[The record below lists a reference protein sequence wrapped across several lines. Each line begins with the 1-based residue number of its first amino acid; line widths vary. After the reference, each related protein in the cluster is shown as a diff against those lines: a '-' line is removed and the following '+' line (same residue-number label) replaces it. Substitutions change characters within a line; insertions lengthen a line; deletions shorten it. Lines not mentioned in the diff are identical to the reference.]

1 MSGWVG
7 DGRLSVSAPPPP
19 HKFLG
24 ATSAQLP
31 GPRAPCALNW
41 RKKNKKASSKQR
53 AAGPRPPRACGR
65 VPAGQSARG
74 APGRLQ
80 ERQGAR
86 AGLGR
91 RLCPGQQQSPL
102 QDPDPSLHPVQRLWP
117 GKCRWRQETA
127 RRWWDWHQV
136 PRGCPRG
143 RPQLSCPSPTG
154 PQRDSVGRKVALE

>member
-1 MSGWVG
+1 MAASP
-7 DGRLSVSAPPPP
+7 SPPHPHP

-41 RKKNKKASSKQR
+41 RKKNKKPAPNKEQ
-53 AAGPRPPRACGR
+53 P
-65 VPAGQSARG
+65 VPARPGPVGASQLAGLREGRPAGCKRG
-74 APGRLQ
+74 R
-80 ERQGAR
+80 ES
-86 AGLGR
+86 AGLGG

-102 QDPDPSLHPVQRLWP
+102 QDPDPSLHPVKRCGLVSA
-117 GKCRWRQETA
+117 GGGRRWA

-143 RPQLSCPSPTG
+143 CPQLSYPSPKG
-154 PQRDSVGRKVALE
+154 PQRGWVGRKVALE